1 MQYRREIDGLRA
13 VAVIPVVLFHAGFKF
28 FSGGYVGVDVFFV
41 ISGYL
46 ITSIIINE
54 LEQGEFSIVR
64 FYERRARRI
73 LPALCFMML
82 ACIPFAWIWMTPSQ
96 IEDFGRSLVAVSL
109 FASNILF
116 WSEIDYFAPA
126 AEENPLLHTWSLAV
140 EEQYYMFFPL
150 FLLLAWRFGRASVF
164 WMIAAIAA
172 VSLLL
177 CEWAWP
183 TMPVANFY
191 LAPTRA
197 WELLAGSLCAFL
209 QFGKGQKRN
218 DALAALGLGL
228 IVFAIL
234 VFDASTPF
242 PSLYALAPVGGTVL
256 IILFAGYGT
265 WTARLLSARPLVGVG
280 LISYSLYLWHQP
292 LFAFA
297 RVHSAHAPSQSLM
310 LCLAV
315 FSLPL
320 AYLSWRFVEEPFR
333 RRQGRLLPTAPA
345 MLNASAAAMVLF
357 VGAGVTINAA
367 DGFRELRSTD
377 RELLFMSTAKS
388 SPKRDD
394 CHIDGPDFRDPAA
407 ACEYFSSNVRL
418 AVLGD
423 SHATELAYAFAERL
437 RKDDIGIKQLSF
449 SACAPSYPRQDDPS
463 SCAMWTDAAIKGLID
478 NDDIDAVVLSYR
490 IHDYLFGGHEDIYP
504 ELPTE
509 HSETERRAVWASYVD
524 IAADLAETGKKVV
537 LVLQAPEL
545 PQEIERLIYHP
556 MATSPSIPGVPREWW
571 AERTAYVRQHLRE
584 IPAGVMIVDPADW
597 FCDEAICYAAR
608 EDISYYFDDDHMSVA
623 GASIV
628 ADAVL
633 RALRLQEQVQV
644 HSGQAGFEAMAAAR
658 PEPIDAPASAA
669 MIRPGHR

>member
-13 VAVIPVVLFHAGFKF
+13 VAVLPVVLFHAGFEI
-28 FSGGYVGVDVFFV
+28 FSGGYVGVDIFFV

-46 ITSIIINE
+46 ITSIIISE

-73 LPALCFMML
+73 LPALFFMML

-116 WSEIDYFAPA
+116 WSEIDYFAPT
-126 AEENPLLHTWSLAV
+126 AEENTLLHTWSLAV

-150 FLLLAWRFGRASVF
+150 FLLLAWRFGRARVLYV
-164 WMIAAIAA
+164 IAAIAA
-172 VSLLL
+172 ASLLL
-177 CEWAWP
+177 CEWSWP
-183 TMPVANFY
+183 KMPVANFY

-209 QFGKGQKRN
+209 QVGKEQKRN
-218 DALAALGLGL
+218 DALAGLGLGL

-234 VFDASTPF
+234 VFDDSTPF
-242 PSLYALAPVGGTVL
+242 PSLYALAPVGGTAL
-256 IILFAGYGT
+256 IILFAGKGT
-265 WTARLLSARPLVGVG
+265 RTARLLSIRPLVGVG

-297 RVHSAHAPSQSLM
+297 RVYSAHAPSQSVM
-310 LCLAV
+310 LCLAAL
-315 FSLPL
+315 SLPL
-320 AYLSWRFVEEPFR
+320 AFLSWRFVEEPFR
-333 RRQGRLLPTAPA
+333 RKQGRLLPTAPA
-345 MLNASAAAMVLF
+345 MLNASAAAILLLL
-357 VGAGVTINAA
+357 GAGITINAA

-377 RELLFMSTAKS
+377 RELLFMSTAKP

-394 CHIDGPDFRDPAA
+394 CHIDGPDLRDPAA
-407 ACEYFSSNVRL
+407 ACEYFSTNVKF
-418 AVLGD
+418 AVFGD

-437 RKDDIGIKQLSF
+437 HEYDIGVKQLSF
-449 SACAPSYPRQDDPS
+449 SACAPSYPKQDDAS
-463 SCAMWTDAAIKGLID
+463 SCAMWTDAAIKSLID
-478 NDDIDAVVLSYR
+478 NDEIDAIVLSYR
-490 IHDYLFGGHEDIYP
+490 IHEYLFGGHEDIYP
-504 ELPTE
+504 ELPME
-509 HSETERRAVWASYVD
+509 HSDTERRALWSSYVD
-524 IAADLAETGKKVV
+524 IAEDLAEVGKKVV

-545 PQEIERLIYHP
+545 PEEIERLIYHP
-556 MATSPSIPGVPREWW
+556 MATSPSIPGVPRAWW
-571 AERTAYVRQHLRE
+571 AERTAYVRQHLGE
-584 IPAGVMIVDPADW
+584 VPAGVMIIDPADW
-597 FCDEAICYAAR
+597 FCDETVCYAAR

-633 RALRLQEQVQV
+633 SALGLQEQLQA
-644 HSGQAGFEAMAAAR
+644 HSGHPGFEAVAGG
-658 PEPIDAPASAA
+658 PA
-669 MIRPGHR
+669 HR

>member
-13 VAVIPVVLFHAGFKF
+13 VAVIPVVLFHAGFSV

-46 ITSIIINE
+46 ITGIIISE

-73 LPALCFMML
+73 LPALFFMML
-82 ACIPFAWIWMTPSQ
+82 ASIPFAWIWMTPSQ

-116 WSEIDYFAPA
+116 WSKIDYFAPA

-150 FLLLAWRFGRASVF
+150 FLLLASRFGRASVF
-164 WMIAAIAA
+164 WMIAAVAA

-177 CEWAWP
+177 CEWSWP

-209 QFGKGQKRN
+209 QFGKAQKRS
-218 DALAALGLGL
+218 DALAGLGLGL
-228 IVFAIL
+228 IVFAIV
-234 VFDASTPF
+234 VFDGSTPF

-256 IILFAGYGT
+256 ILLFAGNGT
-265 WTARLLSARPLVGVG
+265 RTARLLSARPLVGVG

-297 RVHSAHAPSQSLM
+297 QVYSAHAPSQALM
-310 LCLAV
+310 LCLAAL
-315 FSLPL
+315 SLPL
-320 AYLSWRFVEEPFR
+320 AYFSWRLVEEPFR
-333 RRQGRLLPTAPA
+333 RRQEPLLPTAPA
-345 MLNASAAAMVLF
+345 MLKASAAAMLLL

-377 RELLFMSTAKS
+377 RELLLMSTAKP

-407 ACEYFSSNVRL
+407 ACEYFSSNVKF
-418 AVLGD
+418 AVFGD
-423 SHATELAYAFAERL
+423 SHTVELAYAFAERL
-437 RKDDIGIKQLSF
+437 REYAIGIKQFSF
-449 SACAPSYPRQDDPS
+449 SACAPSYQKHDDVS
-463 SCAMWTDAAIKGLID
+463 GCSTWSDAAIDSIID
-478 NDDIDAVVLSYR
+478 NTDIDGVVLSYR

-504 ELPTE
+504 GLPTE
-509 HSETERRAVWASYVD
+509 GSEPERRAIWASYVH
-524 IAADLAETGKKVV
+524 IMEELARAGKKVV

-545 PQEIERLIYHP
+545 PREIEKLIYQP
-556 MATSPSIPGVPREWW
+556 LATTSSIPGVPRDWW
-571 AERTAYVRQHLRE
+571 AERTAYVREHLSE
-584 IPAGVMIVDPADW
+584 IPTGVMIVDPADS
-597 FCDEAICYAAR
+597 FCDEAVCYAAR

-623 GASIV
+623 GASVV
-628 ADAVL
+628 AADILRVL
-633 RALRLQEQVQV
+633 GLQEQLQV
-644 HSGQAGFEAMAAAR
+644 
-658 PEPIDAPASAA
+658 SAE
-669 MIRPGHR
+669 RPGR